1 MFNKL
6 RSIIFKLDPE
16 LAHNLAIKALKYNYI
31 PNNKIPANSLIE
43 TEIFG
48 KKISNPIGLAA
59 GFDKDAEV
67 YNSLYKLGFGFVE
80 VGTITPL
87 KQYGNPK
94 PRVFRLEEDEALI
107 NRLGFNSLGADVVSS
122 RIRSTPPNG
131 LFGINIGPNKDTKN
145 RVEDYLINLRKF
157 YNLADYLTVNISSP
171 NTENLRSFHNSNEL
185 SELLSEIE
193 NEKKILKSNIPI
205 IVKISPDID
214 DNDVEKI
221 SKLLLKYNIS
231 SVIISNST
239 DSNRENLKNINKLEK
254 GGLSGKPLEV
264 KSNLLINKFYKI
276 LGSKIK
282 IIGVGGV
289 DSGKSAYE
297 KIINGANLVQL
308 YTGMVYQGPNIASK
322 ITKEL
327 IEITKNHSVKNI
339 SELVGIKK
347 WSWLATLERLYN
359 HIFYVKKM
367 WINWKNTS

>member
-31 PNNKIPANSLIE
+31 PNNKIPENNLIE

-107 NRLGFNSLGADVVSS
+107 NRLGFNNSGANVVSS
-122 RIRSTPPNG
+122 RIKSRPPNG

-145 RVEDYLINLRKF
+145 RVEDYLIGLRKF

-205 IVKISPDID
+205 VVKISPDID
-214 DNDVEKI
+214 DNDIEKI
-221 SKLLLKYNIS
+221 SELLLKYNIS

-254 GGLSGKPLEV
+254 GGLSGKPLEI
-264 KSNLLINKFYKI
+264 KSNLLINKFFKI
-276 LGSKIK
+276 LRNKIK

-308 YTGMVYQGPNIASK
+308 YTGMVYQGPNIAFK

-347 WSWLATLERLYN
+347 
-359 HIFYVKKM
+359 
-367 WINWKNTS
+367 

>member
-67 YNSLYKLGFGFVE
+67 YNSFYKLGFGFVE

-107 NRLGFNSLGADVVSS
+107 NRLGFNNSGANKVSS
-122 RIRSTPPNG
+122 RIKSSPPNG

-145 RVEDYLINLRKF
+145 RVEDYLIGLRKF

-185 SELLSEIE
+185 GELLSEIE
-193 NEKKILKSNIPI
+193 NEKKLLKSNIPI
-205 IVKISPDID
+205 VVKISPDIHG
-214 DNDVEKI
+214 NDIEKI
-221 SKLLLKYNIS
+221 SELLLKYNIS

-239 DSNRENLKNINKLEK
+239 DSSRENLKNINKLEK

-264 KSNLLINKFYKI
+264 KSNLLINKFFKI
-276 LGSKIK
+276 LRNKIK

-297 KIINGANLVQL
+297 KIINGANLVQI

-322 ITKEL
+322 IAKEL

-347 WSWLATLERLYN
+347 
-359 HIFYVKKM
+359 
-367 WINWKNTS
+367 

>member
-31 PNNKIPANSLIE
+31 PNNKIPANSLLE

-107 NRLGFNSLGADVVSS
+107 NRLGFNNSGVNKVSS
-122 RIRSTPPNG
+122 RIKSNPPNG

-145 RVEDYLINLRKF
+145 RVEDYLIGLRKF

-205 IVKISPDID
+205 VVKISPDIH

-221 SKLLLKYNIS
+221 SELLLKYNIS

-264 KSNLLINKFYKI
+264 KSNLLINKFFKI
-276 LGSKIK
+276 LRSKIK

-297 KIINGANLVQL
+297 KIINGASLVQL

-347 WSWLATLERLYN
+347 
-359 HIFYVKKM
+359 
-367 WINWKNTS
+367 

>member
-107 NRLGFNSLGADVVSS
+107 NRLGFNSSGADVVSS

-185 SELLSEIE
+185 TELLSEIE

-205 IVKISPDID
+205 VVKISPDIY

-221 SKLLLKYNIS
+221 SELLLKYNIS
-231 SVIISNST
+231 SIIISNST
-239 DSNRENLKNINKLEK
+239 DSSRENLKNINKLEK

-297 KIINGANLVQL
+297 KIINGASVVQL

-347 WSWLATLERLYN
+347 
-359 HIFYVKKM
+359 
-367 WINWKNTS
+367 

>member
-31 PNNKIPANSLIE
+31 PNNKIPTNNLIE

-107 NRLGFNSLGADVVSS
+107 NRLGFNNSGANVVSS
-122 RIRSTPPNG
+122 RIKSSPPNG

-145 RVEDYLINLRKF
+145 RVEDYLIGLREF
-157 YNLADYLTVNISSP
+157 YNLADYLTINISSP
-171 NTENLRSFHNSNEL
+171 NTESLRSFHNQNEL

-205 IVKISPDID
+205 VIKVSPDID

-221 SKLLLKYNIS
+221 SDLLLKYNIS

-239 DSNRENLKNINKLEK
+239 DSSRENLKNINKLEK

-264 KSNLLINKFYKI
+264 KSNLLINKFFKI
-276 LGSKIK
+276 LKSKIK

-297 KIINGANLVQL
+297 KIINGASLVQL

-322 ITKEL
+322 ISKEL
-327 IEITKNHSVKNI
+327 IEIMKNHSVKNI

-347 WSWLATLERLYN
+347 
-359 HIFYVKKM
+359 
-367 WINWKNTS
+367 